1 MSLWGT
7 WSGLGFGVGLGLG
20 LGCGFGF
27 GFGLGLGLGVGS
39 GSGLDVATRHS
50 EHIGDGVDHL
60 PEAAGDQVHALLP
73 ALQRLDQLPDT
84 RREHLQRSSRRRSA
98 TRELQRRRRAGRA
111 EAGGAAALQN
121 EAVTAWDMG
130 L

>member
-7 WSGLGFGVGLGLG
+7 WSGLELGV
-20 LGCGFGF
+20 
-27 GFGLGLGLGVGS
+27 GLGLGLGVGS

-84 RREHLQRSSRRRSA
+84 RREHLQRSSRDRSA
-98 TRELQRRRRAGRA
+98 RELQRRRARAGRA

>member
-7 WSGLGFGVGLGLG
+7 WSGLELGVGLGLG

-98 TRELQRRRRAGRA
+98 TRELQRCELDGWRRAGRRHCKTR
-111 EAGGAAALQN
+111 Q
-121 EAVTAWDMG
+121 
-130 L
+130 

>member
-7 WSGLGFGVGLGLG
+7 WSGLGFGVG
-20 LGCGFGF
+20 
-27 GFGLGLGLGVGS
+27 FGLGLGFWFGVCS
-39 GSGLDVATRHS
+39 GSGLDVAMRHS
-50 EHIGDGVDHL
+50 QHIGDGVDHL

-73 ALQRLDQLPDT
+73 ALQRLDQLPDP

-98 TRELQRRRRAGRA
+98 TRELQRLRAGWV

>member
-7 WSGLGFGVGLGLG
+7 WSGLGFGVGFGLG
-20 LGCGFGF
+20 LGFGF
-27 GFGLGLGLGVGS
+27 GFGLGFWFGVCS
-39 GSGLDVATRHS
+39 GSGLDVAMRHS
-50 EHIGDGVDHL
+50 QHIGDGVDHL

-73 ALQRLDQLPDT
+73 ALQRLDQLPDP

>member
-7 WSGLGFGVGLGLG
+7 WSGLGFGVGFGLG
-20 LGCGFGF
+20 LEFGLGFGF
-27 GFGLGLGLGVGS
+27 GLGLGVGS

-73 ALQRLDQLPDT
+73 ALQRLDQLPDP

-98 TRELQRRRRAGRA
+98 TRAAMAACRAGRA